1 MGQKKEVLFLFRG
14 LLRKIVSHK
23 KLLFGEALW
32 RCGEC
37 VFPAH
42 QVSVQ
47 PSVCVCVCVYDSV
60 CVYLC
65 VRVCVRACV
74 CVYAGAVWEA
84 RKGGGSEGL
93 C

>member
-1 MGQKKEVLFLFRG
+1 MPVGVFLHIEIQ
-14 LLRKIVSHK
+14 LLNRIFILNCDSSV
-23 KLLFGEALW
+23 W
-32 RCGEC
+32 RCVVGC
-37 VFPAH
+37 GGVWWG
-42 QVSVQ
+42 
-47 PSVCVCVCVYDSV
+47 VYDSV

-74 CVYAGAVWEA
+74 CVYAGGVWEA